1 MARLAGKRTV
11 LTGAAGGQGRV
22 ACKLFAAEGA
32 KLLVTDLDPKAGAE
46 IEAIAPGAVKYVAA
60 DLTKPAG
67 IQTVADAAK
76 SHLGAVDVL
85 YNNHGIIHNKPF
97 LETTRAEYE
106 MVLGVDLHSFYFLTQ
121 AIVPLMSPKSSIV
134 NISSGLGKIAI
145 PNASSYCVAKAG
157 MVNLT
162 RCLSVELDGRGIR
175 ANVICP
181 GVIDTP
187 MPRRMAG
194 EGPDKE
200 QVLAGFLQRQTMKRL
215 GRPEDIVYM
224 ALYLASDESGFTTG
238 AVFDID
244 GGTSAW

>member
-1 MARLAGKRTV
+1 MARLPGKRTI
-11 LTGAAGGQGRV
+11 LTGAAGGQGSV

-32 KLLVTDLDPKAGAE
+32 KILATDLDPQAGAE
-46 IEAIAPGAVKYVAA
+46 IEAIAPGAVKYIGA
-60 DLTKPAG
+60 DLTKHAG
-67 IQTVADAAK
+67 IQAVVDAAK
-76 SHLGAVDVL
+76 SHLGSVDVL
-85 YNNHGIIHNKPF
+85 YNNHGIVHNKPF
-97 LETTRAEYE
+97 VETTRSEYD

-121 AIVPLMSPKSSIV
+121 AIVPLMSPKGSII
-134 NISSGLGKIAI
+134 NISSGLGKMAI
-145 PNASSYCVAKAG
+145 PGASAYCVAKAG

-162 RCLSVELDGRGIR
+162 RCLAVELDGRGIR

-194 EGPDKE
+194 DGPDKE
-200 QVLAGFLQRQTMKRL
+200 QVLAGFLQRQLMKRL

-224 ALYLASDESGFTTG
+224 AMYLASDESGFTTG